1 MKADLVDTEW
11 RIAQALQTLQDADD
25 DGYLDPGTCY
35 AWPQRA
41 SHSQRMQT
49 HVAPPC
55 ASPWQEGV
63 HACGSC
69 VSGGLT
75 PLVRLCCAVERRTM
89 STELHQLQEKR
100 RSLRQLQ
107 RVSAAKLFRVKHEA
121 QDFEHAYAK
130 SREAEAAKPR
140 TIPCPVCRLLLDLG
154 TSRTRLVWG

>member
-1 MKADLVDTEW
+1 MAHYPGTADAPRRGRRRVPRSWYVLCLAAARV
-11 RIAQALQTLQDADD
+11 AHSKDADTCCAA
-25 DGYLDPGTCY
+25 LRLTLPG
-35 AWPQRA
+35 QELHRA
-41 SHSQRMQT
+41 FM
-49 HVAPPC
+49 HVAVVCLRPD
-55 ASPWQEGV
+55 
-63 HACGSC
+63 
-69 VSGGLT
+69 
-75 PLVRLCCAVERRTM
+75 PLVRLCYAVERRTM

-154 TSRTRLVWG
+154 TSPTRPVWG